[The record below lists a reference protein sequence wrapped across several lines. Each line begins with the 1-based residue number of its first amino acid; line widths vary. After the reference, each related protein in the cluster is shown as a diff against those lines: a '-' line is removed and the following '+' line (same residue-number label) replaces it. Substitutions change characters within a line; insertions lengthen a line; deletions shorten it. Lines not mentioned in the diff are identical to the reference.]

1 MNGKDAG
8 FSLVEAIATL
18 AVLSILMAVGL
29 PSFKSLLQNQRAA
42 SARYQL
48 TYTLASARM
57 AAVTYREPVSVCPI
71 DANQRCRT
79 DGVWEYGWMTFR
91 DPARNGQPQS
101 VDAIL
106 NMTDRL
112 DESMRLRSTQG
123 RRLARFQPDGRSGG
137 STLTLSL
144 CASEDRKPLG
154 QVILNNAGR
163 SRVVANPSE
172 DETCARAG

>member
-18 AVLSILMAVGL
+18 AVLSILMAIGL
-29 PSFKSLLQNQRAA
+29 PSFKSLLQQQRAA

-48 TYTLASARM
+48 TVSLASARM
-57 AAVTYREPVSVCPI
+57 AAVTYRQPVSVCPI
-71 DANQRCRT
+71 DANHRCRG
-79 DGVWEYGWMTFR
+79 DSVWENGWMTFR
-91 DPARNGQPQS
+91 DPTRTGQPKNS
-101 VDAIL
+101 DAIL
-106 NMTDRL
+106 NLVDRL
-112 DESMRLRSTQG
+112 DDSLWLRSTPG
-123 RRLARFQPDGRSGG
+123 RKLARFQPDGRSGG

-163 SRVVANPSE
+163 SRVVSKPRE
-172 DETCARAG
+172 DGTCAEAG